1 MKLLPSNFLRIG
13 APLLLVTFALLW
25 SNAGFAAGTQY
36 DMRVDGLACPF
47 CAYGIEKKF
56 TKTEG
61 VDSVDID
68 LQKGLVIVKTRD
80 GKTFTEEKLKE
91 IINDAGFTL
100 KSVTGKD
107 L

>member
-1 MKLLPSNFLRIG
+1 MKFSLTKTLLFFTAI
-13 APLLLVTFALLW
+13 TLLW
-25 SNAGFAAGTQY
+25 SSSGFSAGTQY
-36 DMRVDGLACPF
+36 NMRVDGLACPF

-68 LQKGLVIVKTRD
+68 LQKGLVIVKTRE
-80 GKTFTEEKLKE
+80 GKTFKEEKLKE
-91 IINDAGFTL
+91 IINDSGFTM
-100 KSVTGKD
+100 KSVTEKN

>member
-1 MKLLPSNFLRIG
+1 MKFSLIKTS
-13 APLLLVTFALLW
+13 LLLITITLIW
-25 SNAGFAAGTQY
+25 SSSSFSAGTQY
-36 DMRVDGLACPF
+36 NMRVDGLACPF

-68 LQKGLVIVKTRD
+68 LLKGLVIVKTRE
-80 GKTFTEEKLKE
+80 GKTFKEEKLKE
-91 IINDAGFTL
+91 IINDSGFTL
-100 KSVTGKD
+100 KSVTEKD

>member
-1 MKLLPSNFLRIG
+1 MKFSLIKT
-13 APLLLVTFALLW
+13 PLFVTTITLLW
-25 SNAGFAAGTQY
+25 SSFSFAAGTQY
-36 DMRVDGLACPF
+36 NMRVDGLACPF

-68 LQKGLVIVKTRD
+68 LLKGLVIVKTRE
-80 GKTFTEEKLKE
+80 GKTFKEEKLKE
-91 IINDAGFTL
+91 IINDSGFTM
-100 KSVTGKD
+100 KSVTEKN